1 MATRLAL
8 RIQEHYENLTPS
20 EQKLASLLLDRSD
33 EFLTFS
39 ATELARLAG
48 ISKATAARL
57 FQSLGYR
64 DFNDVRLQAREERNR
79 TAPVQQ
85 VATSLHRRDAV
96 ASVSTH
102 LQREVADLVRTF
114 ETLRSDALADVA
126 ERCAAA
132 RRLWLVGLGPDA
144 GLARYTRALLA
155 PIRPSVMLLGD
166 DPESWPEDLASA
178 AGDDLLLMVAVQ
190 PWPKALPRLLQFA
203 GTTRMGVIAITGPRS
218 QAKVLRHGG
227 LALVCHGSNAGTQ
240 WSSTAAASMI
250 ALVATAVADRLGST
264 ADRRVDLIRTL
275 REEFDID

>member
-8 RIQEHYENLTPS
+8 RIQEHYEDLTPS
-20 EQKLASLLLDRSD
+20 EQKLAGLLLDRSD

-39 ATELARLAG
+39 ATELAKLAG
-48 ISKATAARL
+48 TSKATAARL

-85 VATSLHRRDAV
+85 IETALRRRDAV
-96 ASVSTH
+96 ASVSSH

-114 ETLRSDALADVA
+114 ETLRSDVLADVA
-126 ERCAAA
+126 ERCATA
-132 RRLWLVGLGPDA
+132 RRLWLVGVGAEA
-144 GLARYTRALLA
+144 GLARYSRAVLA
-155 PIRPSVMLLGD
+155 LVRPSVLLLAD
-166 DPESWPEDLASA
+166 DPETWPEDLASA

-190 PWPKALPRLLQFA
+190 PWPKSFPKLLQFTK
-203 GTTRMGVIAITGPRS
+203 TTRMGVIAITGPKS

-227 LALVCHGSNAGTQ
+227 IALVCHGSDDGT
-240 WSSTAAASMI
+240 SRACTATTSMI
-250 ALVATAVADRLGST
+250 SLIATSVAVRLGSS
-264 ADRRVDLIRTL
+264 ADRRLDLIRTL